1 MISII
6 AAISDDWGIGKE
18 NRLLWHIPDD
28 LKRFKQ
34 LTMGK
39 CVIMGKRTW
48 ESLPKKPLPGRYN
61 IVITDVPGE
70 CIDCSMTAYSI
81 EDAIS
86 KCDSGQEIFVI
97 GGGSVYRQFMP
108 VADRLYITHVHRKA
122 EADVWFPRIDRRKWK
137 VIDSQE
143 CVSRDEGEIPYSY
156 VIYERKKGRRAP
168 MMP

>member
-6 AAISDDWGIGKE
+6 AAVSDDWGIGKD
-18 NRLLWHIPDD
+18 NGLLWHIPED

-39 CVIMGKRTW
+39 CVVMGKRTW
-48 ESLPKKPLPGRYN
+48 ESLPRKPLPGRYN

-70 CIDCSMTAYSI
+70 CIDCSVTAYSI

-86 KCDSGQEIFVI
+86 KCGSGQEIFVI

-122 EADVWFPRIDRRKWK
+122 DADVWFPRIDRRKWK
-137 VIDSQE
+137 VADIRKFI
-143 CVSRDEGEIPYSY
+143 SRDDREIPYSY
-156 VIYERKKGRRAP
+156 VIYERKKSRKTL
-168 MMP
+168 